1 MKIKQNIYL
10 KIQNREKVAETTLT
24 VRIHQLDTQTQKE
37 VTSKTRPQEKAT

>member
-24 VRIHQLDTQTQKE
+24 VRIHQLDT
-37 VTSKTRPQEKAT
+37 